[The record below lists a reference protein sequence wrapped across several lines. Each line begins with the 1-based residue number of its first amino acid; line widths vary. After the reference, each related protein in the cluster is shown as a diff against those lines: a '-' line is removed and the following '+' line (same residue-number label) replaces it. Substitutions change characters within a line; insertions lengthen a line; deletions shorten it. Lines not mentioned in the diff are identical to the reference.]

1 MDYKKTVLSGRVW
14 STELE
19 IWLNSEGEFH
29 SAYVKKSSG
38 YQPFDE
44 AAVYAF
50 KNARLFPNPPKAK
63 VESDGFVRLRYRFNI
78 NVAAY

>member
-1 MDYKKTVLSGRVW
+1 LSGKTW

-19 IWLNSEGEFH
+19 VWLTAKGEFH
-29 SAYVKKSSG
+29 SAYIKKSSG

-63 VESDGFVRLRYRFNI
+63 VEPDGFVRLRYRFNI
-78 NVAAY
+78 NVAAYQ